1 MASARDEAA
10 SMPAAAAATTFPPLP
25 PPPPSSSDAHQ
36 PQSQSSAT
44 ASPRGLSRRSSSYDG
59 RSPASPRSLSRRQST
74 NERINEILETARG
87 RAQAMGGGLST
98 TRSAPASPPR
108 HYSRADGS
116 HDENVGIISRGPD
129 RNYQSMNSAPPPLP
143 SAVTTTATAPELAG
157 MRPRKS
163 VQSTRNS
170 LPAQAE
176 EEEEEDYDAVV
187 ALEEREREAQRK
199 EPWYTILLSS
209 FHSIELENKGSVARD
224 HLALANLDH
233 SFSHKTERTFL
244 AWLRTSLAFASIG
257 IAVTQLFR
265 LNSSLSTPGTDDPN
279 SHTLRQLGKPLGATF
294 LGISILILFLG
305 YQRYFRAQQWVMKGK
320 FPASRGTIIIVSM
333 VAFALMAV
341 SLVVVVVVSPTSRE
355 R

>member
-1 MASARDEAA
+1 
-10 SMPAAAAATTFPPLP
+10 MPAAAPATAFPPAPPPP
-25 PPPPSSSDAHQ
+25 PPPPSSDAH
-36 PQSQSSAT
+36 PLQSQSSAT
-44 ASPRGLSRRSSSYDG
+44 VSPRGLSRRSSSYDG

-74 NERINEILETARG
+74 NERINEILEIILPVRHHTHFLLTPHSLAPKQNARG

-116 HDENVGIISRGPD
+116 HNENVGIISRGPD
-129 RNYQSMNSAPPPLP
+129 RNYQSMNSAPQP
-143 SAVTTTATAPELAG
+143 SAAG

-176 EEEEEDYDAVV
+176 EEGEDEDYDAVV
-187 ALEEREREAQRK
+187 AREEREREAQRK

-209 FHSIELENKGSVARD
+209 FQSIELENKGSVARD
-224 HLALANLDH
+224 HLAL
-233 SFSHKTERTFL
+233 ERTFL

>member
-1 MASARDEAA
+1 MAYARDDATA
-10 SMPAAAAATTFPPLP
+10 PAAAAAAVAAASPQ
-25 PPPPSSSDAHQ
+25 PPSSDTQQ
-36 PQSQSSAT
+36 PQFQST
-44 ASPRGLSRRSSSYDG
+44 ADTPPPPRGLSRRPSYDDS
-59 RSPASPRSLSRRQST
+59 SPASPRSLSRRQST

-129 RNYQSMNSAPPPLP
+129 RNYQSMNATPAP
-143 SAVTTTATAPELAG
+143 TANPELLGG

-163 VQSTRNS
+163 AQSTRNH
-170 LPAQAE
+170 LPAQTEVE
-176 EEEEEDYDAVV
+176 EESYDDVV
-187 ALEEREREAQRK
+187 AREERERAAQNK
-199 EPWYTILLSS
+199 EPWYTIFLSS
-209 FHSIELENKGSVARD
+209 FQSIELENKGSVARD
-224 HLALANLDH
+224 HLAL
-233 SFSHKTERTFL
+233 ERTFL

-265 LNSSLSTPGTDDPN
+265 LNSSLSNPDSTDPN
-279 SHTLRQLGKPLGATF
+279 AHTLRQLGKPLGATF
-294 LGISILILFLG
+294 LAISILILFLG

-320 FPASRGTIIIVSM
+320 FPASRGTIIIVSL

>member
-1 MASARDEAA
+1 MASAKDEAA
-10 SMPAAAAATTFPPLP
+10 SMPAAAAATAFPPP
-25 PPPPSSSDAHQ
+25 PPPPSSDAHP

-74 NERINEILETARG
+74 NERINEILENARG

-108 HYSRADGS
+108 YYSRADGS
-116 HDENVGIISRGPD
+116 HDESVGIISRGPD
-129 RNYQSMNSAPPPLP
+129 RNYQSMNSAPQP
-143 SAVTTTATAPELAG
+143 SAVTSTATAPELAG

-176 EEEEEDYDAVV
+176 EEGEDEDYDAVV
-187 ALEEREREAQRK
+187 AREEREREAQRK

-209 FHSIELENKGSVARD
+209 FQSIELENKGSVARD
-224 HLALANLDH
+224 HLAL
-233 SFSHKTERTFL
+233 ERTFL

-265 LNSSLSTPGTDDPN
+265 LNSSLSTPGTDDSN

>member
-1 MASARDEAA
+1 MASAKDEAA
-10 SMPAAAAATTFPPLP
+10 SMPAAAPATAFPPAPPP
-25 PPPPSSSDAHQ
+25 PPPPSSDAHP

-74 NERINEILETARG
+74 NERINEILENARG

-116 HDENVGIISRGPD
+116 RDENVGIISRGPD
-129 RNYQSMNSAPPPLP
+129 RNYQSMNSAPQP
-143 SAVTTTATAPELAG
+143 SGVTTTTTAPELAG

-176 EEEEEDYDAVV
+176 EEGEDEDYDAVV
-187 ALEEREREAQRK
+187 AREEREREAQRK

-209 FHSIELENKGSVARD
+209 FQSIELENKGSVARD
-224 HLALANLDH
+224 HLAL
-233 SFSHKTERTFL
+233 ERTFL

>member
-1 MASARDEAA
+1 MASAKDEAA
-10 SMPAAAAATTFPPLP
+10 SMPAAAPATAFPPA
-25 PPPPSSSDAHQ
+25 PPPPSSDAHP

-74 NERINEILETARG
+74 NERINEILENARG

-116 HDENVGIISRGPD
+116 RDENVGIISRGPD
-129 RNYQSMNSAPPPLP
+129 RNYQSMNSAPQP
-143 SAVTTTATAPELAG
+143 SGVTTTATAPELAG

-176 EEEEEDYDAVV
+176 EEGEDEDYDAVV
-187 ALEEREREAQRK
+187 AREEREREAQRK

-209 FHSIELENKGSVARD
+209 FQSIELENKGSVARD
-224 HLALANLDH
+224 HLAL
-233 SFSHKTERTFL
+233 ERTFL

>member
-1 MASARDEAA
+1 MASARDDAA
-10 SMPAAAAATTFPPLP
+10 SPPAPAAAAAPPPPP
-25 PPPPSSSDAHQ
+25 PPPPSSDAHQ
-36 PQSQSSAT
+36 TQSQSSAT
-44 ASPRGLSRRSSSYDG
+44 KPPPPPAGGLSTRSSSCDG
-59 RSPASPRSLSRRQST
+59 RSPASPRSFSRRQST

-98 TRSAPASPPR
+98 PRSAPVSPPR

-129 RNYQSMNSAPPPLP
+129 RNYQSMNSAPT
-143 SAVTTTATAPELAG
+143 STVTTTATAPELAD

-163 VQSTRNS
+163 IQSTRNHLS
-170 LPAQAE
+170 AQAE
-176 EEEEEDYDAVV
+176 EEEDEEDYDAAV
-187 ALEEREREAQRK
+187 ARQDREREAQTK
-199 EPWYTILLSS
+199 EPWYTILLSG
-209 FHSIELENKGSVARD
+209 FQSIELENKGSVARD
-224 HLALANLDH
+224 HLAL
-233 SFSHKTERTFL
+233 ERTFL

-320 FPASRGTIIIVSM
+320 FPASRGTIIIVSL

-341 SLVVVVVVSPTSRE
+341 SLVVVVVVNPTSRE

>member
-1 MASARDEAA
+1 
-10 SMPAAAAATTFPPLP
+10 P
-25 PPPPSSSDAHQ
+25 PPPPSSDAHP

-74 NERINEILETARG
+74 NERINEILENARG

-108 HYSRADGS
+108 YYSRADGS
-116 HDENVGIISRGPD
+116 HDESVGIISRGPD
-129 RNYQSMNSAPPPLP
+129 RNYQSMNSAPQP
-143 SAVTTTATAPELAG
+143 SAVTSTATAPELAG

-176 EEEEEDYDAVV
+176 EEGEDEDYDAVV
-187 ALEEREREAQRK
+187 AREEREREAQRK

-209 FHSIELENKGSVARD
+209 FQSIELENKGSVARD
-224 HLALANLDH
+224 HLAL
-233 SFSHKTERTFL
+233 ERTFL

-265 LNSSLSTPGTDDPN
+265 LNSSLSTPGTDDSN

-341 SLVVVVVVSPTSRE
+341 SL
-355 R
+355 